1 MRQKL
6 IVRAVCLALAFPTGL
21 AVAGSVAQGKPDT
34 LLAVDT
40 NRTTVIDGIVATW
53 GAQLEQSAV
62 GLTSA
67 ELRTMLQGLRAD
79 KLLAASLAGTLSGLR
94 DVLSNALSGPVGE
107 TSHLA
112 QTKAL
117 GDTSN
122 NLVYT
127 PVAPCR
133 LVETRPSPNPYPAVY
148 KGDGPFAVDEIRT
161 YVIQSGNGVCV
172 SQLPG
177 GLHPSAVQLQ
187 VFGIPT
193 GGASGDLEVQP
204 EGAPFGGTA
213 TVTFSNSALITSA
226 GTTSGVNLANNEI
239 AVQATFAPANVAIDL
254 VGYFAA
260 PVATALQCA
269 QVASS
274 STAIAVS
281 SDTLVALPACA
292 AGYTRTG
299 LNCSGPANT
308 PSGYLVETNSSG
320 CLYRNLSSVAA
331 YNAIATSIC
340 CRIPGR

>member
-1 MRQKL
+1 MR
-6 IVRAVCLALAFPTGL
+6 
-21 AVAGSVAQGKPDT
+21 SDY
-34 LLAVDT
+34 
-40 NRTTVIDGIVATW
+40 
-53 GAQLEQSAV
+53 
-62 GLTSA
+62 
-67 ELRTMLQGLRAD
+67 
-79 KLLAASLAGTLSGLR
+79 LLAASVAGSLDGLR
-94 DVLSNALSGPVGE
+94 SVVASSFVGSAPRSE
-107 TSHLA
+107 KTG
-112 QTKAL
+112 TKSL
-117 GDTSN
+117 GDTGDDV
-122 NLVYT
+122 VYT

-148 KGDGPFAVDEIRT
+148 KGAGPFSVGEIRT

-187 VFGIPT
+187 VAGIPT

-204 EGAPFGGTA
+204 EGASFGGVA
-213 TVTFSNSALITSA
+213 TVTFSNNALITST

-239 AVQATFAPANVAIDL
+239 AVQATFAPADVAIDL

-308 PSGYLVETNSSG
+308 PNGYLVETNTSG